1 MKNMLTM
8 RWIGQGGYLFSD
20 GKTSIAVD
28 PYLSD
33 VVNRVAGRPRM
44 VQPPFQPEQLRC
56 DAVVCTHNH
65 LDHVDTDAIPS
76 MPKEHILFLA
86 PSDAEATL
94 RSCGVTNYRNFDVGE
109 SVQLGDFT
117 LRAVFAD
124 HTVPAIGLLLC
135 HGDRKIYLSG
145 DTEYHE
151 KLKELA
157 SIDLDIAIICING
170 RLGNM
175 NVEQAVSLT
184 RSLHPKVAI
193 PTHYGMFLSNT
204 ENPDKYTSALECGVE
219 LMYNQEYYV
228 EELMRRV

>member
-1 MKNMLTM
+1 MKNQLTM

-20 GKTSIAVD
+20 GKTSIVVD

-44 VQPPFQPEQLRC
+44 VRPPFQPEQLFC

-65 LDHVDTDAIPS
+65 LDHVDIDSIPA
-76 MPKEHILFLA
+76 MPKEQILFLA

-94 RSCGVTNYRNFDVGE
+94 RACGVTNYKNFNVGE
-109 SVQLGDFT
+109 IVQLGDFT
-117 LRAVFAD
+117 LHAVFAD

-135 HGDRKIYLSG
+135 HGARKIYLSG

-157 SIDLDIAIICING
+157 IFDLDIVIICING

-184 RSLHPKVAI
+184 KSLHPKVGI
-193 PTHYGMFLSNT
+193 PTQYGMFLSNT
-204 ENPDKYTSALECGVE
+204 EDPNKYTSALDCGVE
-219 LMYNQEYYV
+219 LKYNQEYFV
-228 EELMRRV
+228 EELMRCV